1 MSAQKKNKVESDKT
15 TDFSF
20 YVMVGALGIGFL
32 VSVGFVIFSL
42 F

>member
-1 MSAQKKNKVESDKT
+1 MSTQKKNQLNTDKT

-32 VSVGFVIFSL
+32 VSIGFVIFSL